1 MERGMGMEWFI
12 ILLIWL
18 VAPFAE
24 LAAIIVLAVANSR
37 YKRRIWEL
45 TRETD
50 KADTETQDKGP
61 ADIKI
66 QYEGPADIKIQY
78 EGPADTEIQHER
90 PADAVTQHEKSAA
103 WYGPGQAIVVP
114 EDFEKA
120 ETACQVPEIPHK
132 QTALVRAQKI
142 DGGFFQGTAALVI
155 GVIFVVLAGMIFATT
170 AWHVLPSVCKVIM
183 VLWGSGLFF
192 GASRAAEKYFKIERT
207 GQAFYILGSVFLF
220 LTILAAGYFGLLGPE
235 FILKGENRYRVLLA
249 GSIATEIALFSKIR
263 RFHNKVY
270 TQACLWGMTVS
281 MCFLMG
287 ALKLEWPDCMNGMMY
302 YSFLLIGGNEVY
314 RRKSGLQGSMNA
326 PADRFIDEF
335 MGEFGLFAALQF
347 WIISGMMAYKAVA
360 GGIGFIIGIL
370 FLGIWEVTFWDTLAF
385 GLMAAGT
392 ALVALRRR
400 SPEMKMLHSLTMNH
414 NHKQQPY

>member
-183 VLWGSGLFF
+183 VLGGQVCFS
-192 GASRAAEKYFKIERT
+192 
-207 GQAFYILGSVFLF
+207 GQAGQLKNILRLSGQDRPFIFWAACFYFLPYWR
-220 LTILAAGYFGLLGPE
+220 L
-235 FILKGENRYRVLLA
+235 
-249 GSIATEIALFSKIR
+249 
-263 RFHNKVY
+263 
-270 TQACLWGMTVS
+270 
-281 MCFLMG
+281 
-287 ALKLEWPDCMNGMMY
+287 D
-302 YSFLLIGGNEVY
+302 
-314 RRKSGLQGSMNA
+314 
-326 PADRFIDEF
+326 
-335 MGEFGLFAALQF
+335 
-347 WIISGMMAYKAVA
+347 ISGCWVRS
-360 GGIGFIIGIL
+360 L
-370 FLGIWEVTFWDTLAF
+370 F
-385 GLMAAGT
+385 
-392 ALVALRRR
+392 
-400 SPEMKMLHSLTMNH
+400 
-414 NHKQQPY
+414 

>member
-66 QYEGPADIKIQY
+66 QYEGPADTEIQH
-78 EGPADTEIQHER
+78 ERPADIEIQHERPADTEIQHERLADAEVRHER

-114 EDFEKA
+114 EDFEKG
-120 ETACQVPEIPHK
+120 ESACQVPEIPHK
-132 QTALVRAQKI
+132 QTALVRAPKI

-155 GVIFVVLAGMIFATT
+155 GVIFVVLAGLIFATT

-183 VLWGSGLFF
+183 VLGGVRFVFRGKPGS
-192 GASRAAEKYFKIERT
+192 
-207 GQAFYILGSVFLF
+207 
-220 LTILAAGYFGLLGPE
+220 
-235 FILKGENRYRVLLA
+235 
-249 GSIATEIALFSKIR
+249 
-263 RFHNKVY
+263 
-270 TQACLWGMTVS
+270 
-281 MCFLMG
+281 
-287 ALKLEWPDCMNGMMY
+287 
-302 YSFLLIGGNEVY
+302 
-314 RRKSGLQGSMNA
+314 
-326 PADRFIDEF
+326 
-335 MGEFGLFAALQF
+335 
-347 WIISGMMAYKAVA
+347 
-360 GGIGFIIGIL
+360 
-370 FLGIWEVTFWDTLAF
+370 
-385 GLMAAGT
+385 
-392 ALVALRRR
+392 
-400 SPEMKMLHSLTMNH
+400 
-414 NHKQQPY
+414 

>member
-1 MERGMGMEWFI
+1 MEWFI

-120 ETACQVPEIPHK
+120 ESACRVPEIPHK
-132 QTALVRAQKI
+132 QTALVRAPKI
-142 DGGFFQGTAALVI
+142 DGGFF
-155 GVIFVVLAGMIFATT
+155 
-170 AWHVLPSVCKVIM
+170 
-183 VLWGSGLFF
+183 
-192 GASRAAEKYFKIERT
+192 
-207 GQAFYILGSVFLF
+207 
-220 LTILAAGYFGLLGPE
+220 
-235 FILKGENRYRVLLA
+235 
-249 GSIATEIALFSKIR
+249 
-263 RFHNKVY
+263 
-270 TQACLWGMTVS
+270 
-281 MCFLMG
+281 
-287 ALKLEWPDCMNGMMY
+287 
-302 YSFLLIGGNEVY
+302 
-314 RRKSGLQGSMNA
+314 
-326 PADRFIDEF
+326 
-335 MGEFGLFAALQF
+335 
-347 WIISGMMAYKAVA
+347 
-360 GGIGFIIGIL
+360 
-370 FLGIWEVTFWDTLAF
+370 
-385 GLMAAGT
+385 
-392 ALVALRRR
+392 
-400 SPEMKMLHSLTMNH
+400 
-414 NHKQQPY
+414 

>member
-24 LAAIIVLAVANSR
+24 LAAIIVLSVANSR

-45 TRETD
+45 TRGAD
-50 KADTETQDKGP
+50 KADTGMQDKGP
-61 ADIKI
+61 ADIEI
-66 QYEGPADIKIQY
+66 QHERPADI
-78 EGPADTEIQHER
+78 EIQRER
-90 PADAVTQHEKSAA
+90 PADAVTQHEKSAV

-114 EDFEKA
+114 EDFEKG

-132 QTALVRAQKI
+132 QTALVRAPKI

-155 GVIFVVLAGMIFATT
+155 GVIFVVLAGLIFATT

-183 VLWGSGLFF
+183 VLGGSGLFF

-249 GSIATEIALFSKIR
+249 GSIATEIALFSKTR

-270 TQACLWGMTVS
+270 TRACLW
-281 MCFLMG
+281 
-287 ALKLEWPDCMNGMMY
+287 E
-302 YSFLLIGGNEVY
+302 
-314 RRKSGLQGSMNA
+314 
-326 PADRFIDEF
+326 
-335 MGEFGLFAALQF
+335 
-347 WIISGMMAYKAVA
+347 
-360 GGIGFIIGIL
+360 
-370 FLGIWEVTFWDTLAF
+370 
-385 GLMAAGT
+385 
-392 ALVALRRR
+392 
-400 SPEMKMLHSLTMNH
+400 
-414 NHKQQPY
+414 

>member
-50 KADTETQDKGP
+50 KADTETQYEGP

-183 VLWGSGLFF
+183 VLGGSGLLF
-192 GASRAAEKYFKIERT
+192 GASRAAEKYYKNDRT
-207 GQAFYILGSVFLF
+207 GQAL
-220 LTILAAGYFGLLGPE
+220 
-235 FILKGENRYRVLLA
+235 
-249 GSIATEIALFSKIR
+249 
-263 RFHNKVY
+263 
-270 TQACLWGMTVS
+270 
-281 MCFLMG
+281 
-287 ALKLEWPDCMNGMMY
+287 
-302 YSFLLIGGNEVY
+302 
-314 RRKSGLQGSMNA
+314 
-326 PADRFIDEF
+326 
-335 MGEFGLFAALQF
+335 
-347 WIISGMMAYKAVA
+347 
-360 GGIGFIIGIL
+360 
-370 FLGIWEVTFWDTLAF
+370 
-385 GLMAAGT
+385 
-392 ALVALRRR
+392 
-400 SPEMKMLHSLTMNH
+400 
-414 NHKQQPY
+414 

>member
-18 VAPFAE
+18 GAPFAE
-24 LAAIIVLAVANSR
+24 LAAIIVLSVANSR

-45 TRETD
+45 TRETY

-66 QYEGPADIKIQY
+66 QHERPADIEIQH
-78 EGPADTEIQHER
+78 ERPADAEVRHER
-90 PADAVTQHEKSAA
+90 PADAVTQHEKSTA

-114 EDFEKA
+114 EDFEKG

-155 GVIFVVLAGMIFATT
+155 GVIFVVLAGLIFATT

-183 VLWGSGLFF
+183 VLGGSGLFF

-270 TQACLWGMTVS
+270 TCLLYT
-281 MCFLMG
+281 
-287 ALKLEWPDCMNGMMY
+287 
-302 YSFLLIGGNEVY
+302 
-314 RRKSGLQGSMNA
+314 
-326 PADRFIDEF
+326 
-335 MGEFGLFAALQF
+335 
-347 WIISGMMAYKAVA
+347 
-360 GGIGFIIGIL
+360 
-370 FLGIWEVTFWDTLAF
+370 
-385 GLMAAGT
+385 
-392 ALVALRRR
+392 
-400 SPEMKMLHSLTMNH
+400 SPS
-414 NHKQQPY
+414 PRDS